1 MDNMITLTID
11 GVQVSVPAGTTV
23 LEAARKANI
32 KIPTLCYLKDL
43 NAIGACRMCVV
54 DTGAR
59 ALQAA
64 CVLPA
69 TEGMVVK
76 TNTPK
81 LRQYRKTLLEMLL
94 SIHDRKC
101 LTCSRNNNCE
111 LQDLC
116 RDLGVENE
124 NAFAGSMNEY
134 EIDDA
139 SPCVVRN
146 NNKCVLCR
154 RCVAACHAQQNVGV
168 IGPVG
173 RGFKTQ
179 IASPWGLKLARTGC
193 VGCGQCIVACPVGAL
208 KE

>member
-69 TEGMVVK
+69 SEGMNVN
-76 TNTPK
+76 TNTP
-81 LRQYRKTLLEMLL
+81 
-94 SIHDRKC
+94 
-101 LTCSRNNNCE
+101 
-111 LQDLC
+111 
-116 RDLGVENE
+116 
-124 NAFAGSMNEY
+124 A
-134 EIDDA
+134 
-139 SPCVVRN
+139 VRN
-146 NNKCVLCR
+146 ARLALCD
-154 RCVAACHAQQNVGV
+154 AARICIKNGLYL
-168 IGPVG
+168 IGLEAPE
-173 RGFKTQ
+173 RM
-179 IASPWGLKLARTGC
+179 
-193 VGCGQCIVACPVGAL
+193 
-208 KE
+208 

>member
-1 MDNMITLTID
+1 MPYVR
-11 GVQVSVPAGTTV
+11 GRYRRP
-23 LEAARKANI
+23 R
-32 KIPTLCYLKDL
+32 
-43 NAIGACRMCVV
+43 
-54 DTGAR
+54 
-59 ALQAA
+59 LQAA

-124 NAFAGSMNEY
+124 NAFAGSVNEY

-154 RCVAACHAQQNVGV
+154 RCVAACHAQQNVRRHRPG
-168 IGPVG
+168 GPRLQDADRVSLGPEAGADRLRWLRPVHRGLPRRRAEGKG
-173 RGFKTQ
+173 R
-179 IASPWGLKLARTGC
+179 ASSL
-193 VGCGQCIVACPVGAL
+193 
-208 KE
+208 